1 MQLLLSGGAKV
12 SSCENVILILGLGNF
27 TYGVQ
32 HWWTRE
38 GGFMQILAPPNTQ
51 IRVNSVAH

>member
-32 HWWTRE
+32 H
-38 GGFMQILAPPNTQ
+38 
-51 IRVNSVAH
+51 

>member
-1 MQLLLSGGAKV
+1 MQLLLSGGAAKV

-51 IRVNSVAH
+51 IRSIV

>member
-1 MQLLLSGGAKV
+1 MQLLLSGGAAKV

-32 HWWTRE
+32 H
-38 GGFMQILAPPNTQ
+38 
-51 IRVNSVAH
+51 